1 MKSIG
6 KANKKLRKLK
16 RSFLHDESCSVNRY
30 FNNAF
35 IDHLSIIIIFAIIM
49 QQELFPSEQFSFFSL
64 GSGSSGNCYYLGNSR
79 YGILIDAGIGPRI
92 TKKRLAEYGIDFSS
106 IYAVLITHDHYDHIK
121 SVGYLGEKLQIPVY
135 ATREVH
141 RGIADSPLTKTRMN
155 GSKRYIEKGVPFQI
169 EDVKITAFDVPHD
182 SDNVGYFF
190 EFEEHK
196 LTLVTDAGT
205 ITEEVAHY
213 ICKANHLII
222 ESNYDEDMLK
232 NGRYPYP
239 LKQRIT
245 SGSGHLSN
253 RQTADFLAENYSSKL
268 RNIWLCHLSSN
279 NNRPD
284 LAYQTVEKQLTRKG
298 IKVGTEVSLQVLKR
312 NTLSTKTNF

>member
-1 MKSIG
+1 
-6 KANKKLRKLK
+6 
-16 RSFLHDESCSVNRY
+16 
-30 FNNAF
+30 
-35 IDHLSIIIIFAIIM
+35 M
-49 QQELFPSEQFSFFSL
+49 QQELFPLEQFSFFSL
-64 GSGSSGNCYYLGNSR
+64 GSGSSGNCYYLGNNR

-106 IYAVLITHDHYDHIK
+106 ISAVLITHDHYDHIK
-121 SVGYLGEKLQIPVY
+121 SVGYLGEKHHIPVY
-135 ATREVH
+135 ATRQVH
-141 RGIADSPLTKTRMN
+141 QGIANSSLTKSRLN
-155 GSKRYIEKGVPFQI
+155 SSKRYIEKGVPFQI
-169 EDVKITAFDVPHD
+169 EDFKITAFDVPHD
-182 SDNVGYFF
+182 SIDNAGYFF
-190 EFEEHK
+190 EFNEHT
-196 LTLVTDAGT
+196 LTLATDVGT
-205 ITEEVAHY
+205 ITDEVAHY

-253 RQTADFLAENYSSKL
+253 RQTAEFLAANYSSKL

-279 NNRPD
+279 NNHPE
-284 LAYQTVEKQLTRKG
+284 LAYQTVEKQLTQKG

-312 NTLSTKTNF
+312 NTLSLKTNF